1 MSKEMSITDQK
12 INTEISNQDY
22 HDNRSHVSSSGLKLY
37 LKDPVEYHKQY
48 VLGEKPFIPE
58 ALQNAFD
65 FGTYVHA
72 MVLEPHLLE
81 SDFAI
86 YESGCKEAFTYDN
99 EGKLIITSGQDA
111 IARKMYKNYQDAV
124 FYPDGKK
131 ISTFFEHGLAEESMF
146 ADLDGLNVKIR
157 TDYRKVDKDGKY
169 ASINDVKTTSKAINF
184 KSVTKVC
191 EELGYDVSAALYCDV
206 AKKVTGIDHDF
217 FFLFMGK
224 KDYKSEIFKASE
236 EFLERGRK
244 KYKRAIKG
252 ILKSR
257 ETGVWVPELG

>member
-1 MSKEMSITDQK
+1 MKNQK

-48 VLGEKPFIPE
+48 VQGIPWDVPA

-81 SDFAI
+81 EEFAI
-86 YESGCKEAFTYDN
+86 YESGCREAFDYDN
-99 EGKLIITSGQDA
+99 QGKMIITTGQDSN
-111 IARKMYKNYQDAV
+111 ARKMFNNYKQTI
-124 FYPDGKK
+124 FHPEGKP
-131 ISTFFEHGLAEESMF
+131 ISSFFEGGVAEESMF
-146 ADLDGLNVKIR
+146 SELDGLKVKIR
-157 TDYRKVDKDGKY
+157 TDYRKVCKSGF
-169 ASINDVKTTSKAINF
+169 ASINDVKTTSKNVNF
-184 KSVTKVC
+184 KNITKTC
-191 EELGYDVSAALYCDV
+191 EELDYDLSAALYCDV
-206 AKKVTGIDHDF
+206 AFQVTGIKHDF

-224 KDYKSEIFKASE
+224 KDYKSEVFRASE

-244 KYKRAIKG
+244 KYKRAIAG
-252 ILKSR
+252 IKKSR
-257 ETGVWVPELG
+257 ETGVWIPELG

>member
-1 MSKEMSITDQK
+1 MKNQNQK
-12 INTEISNQDY
+12 IDTTITNEEYHSNK
-22 HDNRSHVSSSGLKLY
+22 SHVSSSGLKLY

-169 ASINDVKTTSKAINF
+169 ASINDVKTTSKTINF
-184 KSVTKVC
+184 KSITKVC
-191 EELGYDVSAALYCDV
+191 EDLGYDVSAALYCDV

-257 ETGVWVPELG
+257 ATGVWVPELA